1 MFLSSIVV
9 FKASSTFQRNVSII
23 GRQMW
28 KLCWLVL
35 LFPHAAPPRDQS
47 GTFST
52 GAWVPLKCKQ
62 LEARKKGA
70 IGQLHTCHWN
80 KTIKIVCKY
89 LFYMLVTRKEKHLG
103 NETMKQWYET
113 IQNVAIN
120 QIKIECFTGA
130 WEDRKATENLSIV
143 WASLLNT
150 NACGGS
156 WGCSSSVATLPFWPP
171 TWETQAKQW
180 RFEHLVSH
188 QRARVS
194 HSRGKRS
201 QRGLLRI
208 HHS

>member
-1 MFLSSIVV
+1 MRRRPEWDLLYGSLS
-9 FKASSTFQRNVSII
+9 
-23 GRQMW
+23 
-28 KLCWLVL
+28 
-35 LFPHAAPPRDQS
+35 AAKVQTVGGQKR
-47 GTFST
+47 
-52 GAWVPLKCKQ
+52 KEQ
-62 LEARKKGA
+62 LDNCICR
-70 IGQLHTCHWN
+70 WN

-201 QRGLLRI
+201 QRRLLRI